1 VPPPAVQ
8 RIQSAAVGG
17 RRASAKPGSRPLSA
31 AGLGKARRGS
41 KHLVPT
47 LRSSAAGPQ
56 LVGMSSTNKILL
68 NKGPRGNQL
77 PPLSSSMGDYN
88 TAAASVGA
96 MRNNFMGSS
105 ENAYGLDNIRILQGP
120 PAVSVTGFEG
130 GYSLGQK
137 NIEMARSKFL
147 VDKLTGKLSG
157 DLLKRRSRPAT
168 AHPGA
173 LPPRRPS
180 QRSQVSAASSAL
192 AAKQRKDEDEE
203 EEKVAP
209 ATNQKW
215 SDLDKCIEL
224 LLDSKS
230 EEETVFVY
238 LNTNPNADPY
248 DLLVANYQ
256 ERE

>member
-17 RRASAKPGSRPLSA
+17 RRVSAKPGSRPLSA

-56 LVGMSSTNKILL
+56 LLGMSSTNKILL

-77 PPLSSSMGDYN
+77 PPLSSMGDYN

-168 AHPGA
+168 AYPGT
-173 LPPRRPS
+173 LPPRS
-180 QRSQVSAASSAL
+180 
-192 AAKQRKDEDEE
+192 
-203 EEKVAP
+203 
-209 ATNQKW
+209 
-215 SDLDKCIEL
+215 
-224 LLDSKS
+224 
-230 EEETVFVY
+230 
-238 LNTNPNADPY
+238 
-248 DLLVANYQ
+248 
-256 ERE
+256 